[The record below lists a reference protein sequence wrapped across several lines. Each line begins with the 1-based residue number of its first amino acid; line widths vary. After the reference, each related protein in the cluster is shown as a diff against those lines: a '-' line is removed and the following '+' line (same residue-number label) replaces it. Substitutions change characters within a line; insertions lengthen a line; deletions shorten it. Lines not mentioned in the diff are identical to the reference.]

1 MGNLGEGSVTNGFTS
16 AERAPGSRVRR
27 RPPPRPAPVTGACP
41 AGQCKSAQQ
50 ITVPEVKFTDKKYF
64 N

>member
-1 MGNLGEGSVTNGFTS
+1 MEKVL
-16 AERAPGSRVRR
+16 SRMVS
-27 RPPPRPAPVTGACP
+27 PRPRGRQGPGCADGPHPALPPVTGACP